1 MPSHSES
8 QTSDAEVWVQR
19 SRKDSKVIEASPY
32 TTISVTMR
40 NHFSKSVPL
49 AALLFSLAVSSLA
62 QKATHTLPSDS
73 AIDAEV
79 KRAMARTHANGLA
92 IAVIDHGKVGYV
104 QAYGIRNAKG
114 DPLSTDTVM
123 YGASLTKMVFAY
135 HVMQLVDQGK
145 IKLDTPF
152 KDDFDKPLIQYGAHT
167 DEKFLDKYGPYT
179 DLADD
184 PRWEKLTPRMSLT
197 HSTGFANFWFIEPN
211 QKLRIHFDPGTQFS
225 YSGEGLSLL
234 QFAIEHGK
242 QSQGLGVDM
251 DDLTMTTFSRLG
263 MTRTRL
269 MWRPDFAPNLADGWN
284 DKGQPQPHDE
294 RSKVRVAG
302 SMDTTITDLPK
313 FVAALV
319 RGDGLSKASR
329 AEMTR
334 PQLHITTAHQFPN
347 FGQVLP
353 VSEQRKDLY
362 AGLGVIVFDGPQG
375 HGFFKGGHNEQTA
388 NTVVC
393 LEESQRCVVVLSND
407 VRAETSFADLIKFIL
422 GDTGVPYDW
431 EYGVYAGRS

>member
-1 MPSHSES
+1 
-8 QTSDAEVWVQR
+8 
-19 SRKDSKVIEASPY
+19 
-32 TTISVTMR
+32 
-40 NHFSKSVPL
+40 
-49 AALLFSLAVSSLA
+49 
-62 QKATHTLPSDS
+62 
-73 AIDAEV
+73 
-79 KRAMARTHANGLA
+79 MARTHANGLA
-92 IAVIDHGKVGYV
+92 VAVIDRGKVGFV

-114 DPLSTDTVM
+114 EPLTTDTVM

-152 KDDFDKPLIQYGAHT
+152 EEDFDKPLIEYGPHSDQT
-167 DEKFLDKYGPYT
+167 FLRKYGPYT

-184 PRWEKLTPRMSLT
+184 PRWKKLTPRMSLT
-197 HSTGFANFWFIEPN
+197 HSTGFANFWFIEPG

-242 QSQGLGVDM
+242 ASDGLGLDM
-251 DDLTMTTFSRLG
+251 DDLTMATFKRLG

-269 MWRPDFAPNLADGWN
+269 MWRPDFATNLADGWD

-319 RGDGLSKASR
+319 RGDGLSNASR
-329 AEMTR
+329 NEMSKR
-334 PQLHITTAHQFPN
+334 QLHLTTATQFPN
-347 FGQVLP
+347 FGPELP
-353 VSEQRKDLY
+353 VSEQREDLY
-362 AGLGVIVFDGPQG
+362 AGLGLVVFDGPQG

-393 LEESQRCVVVLSND
+393 LEKGQRCVVILSND
-407 VRAETSFADLIKFIL
+407 VRAEAGFADLVKAIL

-431 EYGVYAGRS
+431 EYGDRAGKS